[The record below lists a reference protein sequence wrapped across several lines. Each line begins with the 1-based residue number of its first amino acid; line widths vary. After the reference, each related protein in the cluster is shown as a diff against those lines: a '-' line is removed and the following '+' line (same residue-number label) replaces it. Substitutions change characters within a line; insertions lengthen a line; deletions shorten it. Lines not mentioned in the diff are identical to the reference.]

1 MSRILICH
9 TGLRP
14 IVGIRTAE
22 NVPVFVLYYIVI
34 PKCTARA
41 PCGYG
46 RGARLML
53 LEKLRH
59 HAEKTEI
66 KKKKRK
72 KRKKKN
78 VRKPLLERF
87 CTHGMYN
94 RPAHTI
100 MQIRK
105 YVQTLFIISL
115 RSSSSS
121 ITSTSSLTENIL
133 NSFEVTLWSDG
144 RRLLTTT
151 RRTADGCGGAGW
163 GGLLHG
169 LQRWY
174 RRADEWAGGRERR
187 RRNDSEWESAGG
199 DTWNRVRPSRSGP
212 RSVYAQR
219 VLNSEPLP
227 PAPHHR
233 RYPVHSQQRG
243 TTTTTTPGR
252 ARGWAA
258 AARARHTHTRA
269 RAHTNAVHLRARCT
283 HTKLTRARPY
293 ARGGGRAG
301 NNA

>member
-1 MSRILICH
+1 MSWILRHISII
-9 TGLRP
+9 
-14 IVGIRTAE
+14 IVSIQQKTFR
-22 NVPVFVLYYIVI
+22 FLYYILSFQSA
-34 PKCTARA
+34 PPGAGTAA
-41 PCGYG
+41 
-46 RGARLML
+46 ARLML
-53 LEKLRH
+53 FEKLH

-66 KKKKRK
+66 KN
-72 KRKKKN
+72 KKN
-78 VRKPLLERF
+78 KNIRKPLLERF

-115 RSSSSS
+115 RCSSS
-121 ITSTSSLTENIL
+121 SSLTENIL

-174 RRADEWAGGRERR
+174 RRADEWVGGRERR
-187 RRNDSEWESAGG
+187 RRNDYEWESAGG

-212 RSVYAQR
+212 RSMYAQR
-219 VLNSEPLP
+219 VLNSEPLHPRRTVVGTRCTANSTAP
-227 PAPHHR
+227 PLPPPLAERAGGR
-233 RYPVHSQQRG
+233 RRRG
-243 TTTTTTPGR
+243 
-252 ARGWAA
+252 RGE
-258 AARARHTHTRA
+258 RSHTR
-269 RAHTNAVHLRARCT
+269 TNMVHLRARCT